1 MSWHLV
7 LDVFRNSILIT
18 GLVLIMM
25 LMIEYFNIHSHGR
38 WFARI
43 QDSKLKQIFLGSL
56 LGLVPGCIGGFAA
69 VSLYTHRL
77 LTLGALVA
85 MMISSSGDE
94 AFIIMAMIPREGL
107 ILFGIL
113 FGIAVITGIIVDYII
128 YKKPQ
133 GDLCPDNFEIHTPI
147 DHSSSN
153 VNSIFKLES
162 YRNMLK
168 PSKERIIIMAG
179 IACFIAAVIMGILA
193 CGHDHSHAADTAH
206 TCSTYVCEHGHNHI
220 EAAHSHTHEGHVHDN
235 HAHEAHVHDGNAHEN
250 HVHDGHSH
258 EGDQHDG
265 HSHEVHAHEGASLNI
280 LNEKSINVVFAII
293 SIITLFFTATASEH
307 FIKDHL
313 WKHVL
318 KRHMVSIFLWTFGTL
333 MVCQI
338 GMQYLDIEH
347 WISNNMAMVII
358 IAVLVGIIPESGPHL
373 IFVTLFAQGVL
384 PFYVLLVNSIVQ
396 DGHSALPLLA
406 ESKMSFAKAKL
417 INIAVGLIIGFACLI
432 LL

>member
-38 WFARI
+38 WFAKI
-43 QDSKLKQIFLGSL
+43 QDSKLKQILLGSL

-113 FGIAVITGIIVDYII
+113 FVIAIITGIIVDYVI

-168 PSKERIIIMAG
+168 PSKERIIIMVG

-193 CGHDHSHAADTAH
+193 CGHDHSHTTESAH
-206 TCSTYVCEHGHNHI
+206 TCSSYICEHGHTHTV
-220 EAAHSHTHEGHVHDN
+220 EATCAHEHGHEGHVH
-235 HAHEAHVHDGNAHEN
+235 EGHVHEG
-250 HVHDGHSH
+250 HVHEGHVH
-258 EGDQHDG
+258 EGHG
-265 HSHEVHAHEGASLNI
+265 HEGASLNI

>member
-1 MSWHLV
+1 MSWHLAFDV
-7 LDVFRNSILIT
+7 LKNSILIT

-25 LMIEYFNIHSHGR
+25 LMIEYFNIHSHGK

-43 QDSKLKQIFLGSL
+43 KDSKIKQIFLGSL
-56 LGLVPGCIGGFAA
+56 LGLVPGCIGGFAT

-77 LTLGALVA
+77 LSLGALVA

-94 AFIIMAMIPREGL
+94 AFVIMAMIPKEGL

-113 FGIAVITGIIVDYII
+113 FVIAIAVGLFVDYVL

-133 GDLCPDNFEIHTPI
+133 QGLCPEDFEIHT
-147 DHSSSN
+147 SSDADDRKIP
-153 VNSIFKLES
+153 SIFRLQS
-162 YRNMLK
+162 YKTMLK

-179 IACFIAAVIMGILA
+179 IACFIAAVIMGILT
-193 CGHDHSHAADTAH
+193 CGHDHGNTAEATH
-206 TCSTYVCEHGHNHI
+206 ECTTYICEHGHTHTVEMEGHSHHGHMHSH
-220 EAAHSHTHEGHVHDN
+220 EAAH
-235 HAHEAHVHDGNAHEN
+235 A
-250 HVHDGHSH
+250 
-258 EGDQHDG
+258 
-265 HSHEVHAHEGASLNI
+265 GAALNI
-280 LNEKSINVVFAII
+280 LNEKSINIVFAII

-333 MVCQI
+333 MICQV
-338 GMQYLDIEH
+338 GMQYLDVEH
-347 WISNNMAMVII
+347 WISNNMAIVILV
-358 IAVLVGIIPESGPHL
+358 AVLVGIIPESGPHL

-417 INIAVGLIIGFACLI
+417 INIAAGLVIGYACLI

>member
-1 MSWHLV
+1 MSWHLAFDV
-7 LDVFRNSILIT
+7 LKNSILIT

-25 LMIEYFNIHSHGR
+25 LMIEYFNIHSHGK

-43 QDSKLKQIFLGSL
+43 KDSKIKQIFLGSL
-56 LGLVPGCIGGFAA
+56 LGLVPGCIGGFAT

-77 LTLGALVA
+77 FSLGALVA

-94 AFIIMAMIPREGL
+94 AFVIMAMIPKEGL

-113 FGIAVITGIIVDYII
+113 FAIAVVVGLFVDYVL

-133 GDLCPDNFEIHTPI
+133 QGLCPEDFEIHT
-147 DHSSSN
+147 SSDADDRKIP
-153 VNSIFKLES
+153 SIFRLES
-162 YRNMLK
+162 YKTMLR

-179 IACFIAAVIMGILA
+179 IACFIAAVIMGILT

-206 TCSTYVCEHGHNHI
+206 ECTAYVCEHGHTHTI
-220 EAAHSHTHEGHVHDN
+220 EAEHAHSHLHEGHVHHG
-235 HAHEAHVHDGNAHEN
+235 HAHESHQHIACNHEN
-250 HVHDGHSH
+250 
-258 EGDQHDG
+258 
-265 HSHEVHAHEGASLNI
+265 ASLNI

-333 MVCQI
+333 MICQA
-338 GMQYLDIEH
+338 GMQYLDVEH
-347 WISNNMAMVII
+347 WISNNMAIVILV
-358 IAVLVGIIPESGPHL
+358 AVLVGIIPESGPHL

-417 INIAVGLIIGFACLI
+417 INIAVGLIIGYACLI

>member
-113 FGIAVITGIIVDYII
+113 FVIAVITGIIIDYVI

-147 DHSSSN
+147 DHNSSN

-168 PSKERIIIMAG
+168 PSKERIIIMVG
-179 IACFIAAVIMGILA
+179 IACFIAAVVMGILA
-193 CGHDHSHAADTAH
+193 CGHDHSHTTEAAH
-206 TCSTYVCEHGHNHI
+206 TCSSYVCEHGHTHSI
-220 EAAHSHTHEGHVHDN
+220 EATCAHEHVHEGHVHEGYV
-235 HAHEAHVHDGNAHEN
+235 HEGHVHE
-250 HVHDGHSH
+250 GH
-258 EGDQHDG
+258 G
-265 HSHEVHAHEGASLNI
+265 HEGANLNI

>member
-113 FGIAVITGIIVDYII
+113 FVIAVITGIIVDYVI

-168 PSKERIIIMAG
+168 PSKERVIIMVG

-193 CGHDHSHAADTAH
+193 CGHDHSHTTEAAH
-206 TCSTYVCEHGHNHI
+206 TCSSYVCEHGHTHAV
-220 EAAHSHTHEGHVHDN
+220 EAACAHEHVHEGHIHEGHVH
-235 HAHEAHVHDGNAHEN
+235 E
-250 HVHDGHSH
+250 GH
-258 EGDQHDG
+258 G
-265 HSHEVHAHEGASLNI
+265 HEGANLNI

>member
-25 LMIEYFNIHSHGR
+25 LMIEYFNIHSHGK

-43 QDSKLKQIFLGSL
+43 QNSKLKQILLGSL

-113 FGIAVITGIIVDYII
+113 FAIAVITGIIVDYIL

-133 GDLCPDNFEIHTPI
+133 GDLCPDNFEIHSPM
-147 DHSSSN
+147 DNSSSN

-168 PSKERIIIMAG
+168 PSKERIIIMVG

-206 TCSTYVCEHGHNHI
+206 ACTYVCEHGHTHHGHI
-220 EAAHSHTHEGHVHDN
+220 HG
-235 HAHEAHVHDGNAHEN
+235 
-250 HVHDGHSH
+250 
-258 EGDQHDG
+258 
-265 HSHEVHAHEGASLNI
+265 GASLNI

-333 MVCQI
+333 MVCQV

-347 WISNNMAMVII
+347 WISNNMAMVILL
-358 IAVLVGIIPESGPHL
+358 AVLVGIIPESGPHL

>member
-25 LMIEYFNIHSHGR
+25 LMIEYFNIHSHGK

-43 QDSKLKQIFLGSL
+43 QDSKLKQILLGSL

-113 FGIAVITGIIVDYII
+113 FAIAVITGIIVDYIL

-133 GDLCPDNFEIHTPI
+133 GDLCPDNFEIHSPI
-147 DHSSSN
+147 DNSSSN
-153 VNSIFKLES
+153 VNSIFRLES

-168 PSKERIIIMAG
+168 PSKERIVIMVG

-206 TCSTYVCEHGHNHI
+206 ACTYVCEHGHTHHHGHI
-220 EAAHSHTHEGHVHDN
+220 
-235 HAHEAHVHDGNAHEN
+235 
-250 HVHDGHSH
+250 
-258 EGDQHDG
+258 
-265 HSHEVHAHEGASLNI
+265 HEGASLNI

-333 MVCQI
+333 MVCQV

-358 IAVLVGIIPESGPHL
+358 LAVLVGIIPESGPHL

>member
-7 LDVFRNSILIT
+7 SDVFRNSILIT

-43 QDSKLKQIFLGSL
+43 QDSKLKQILLGSL

-113 FGIAVITGIIVDYII
+113 FAIAVITGIIVDYIL

-133 GDLCPDNFEIHTPI
+133 GDLCPDNFEIHSPI

-168 PSKERIIIMAG
+168 PSKERIMIMAG

-193 CGHDHSHAADTAH
+193 CGHDHSLTAEAAH
-206 TCSTYVCEHGHNHI
+206 TCSSYVCEHGHTHSV
-220 EAAHSHTHEGHVHDN
+220 EATCAHEHMHEGHIHEG
-235 HAHEAHVHDGNAHEN
+235 HAHEVHAHE
-250 HVHDGHSH
+250 GHAH
-258 EGDQHDG
+258 EGHA
-265 HSHEVHAHEGASLNI
+265 HEGHAHEGASLNI

-333 MVCQI
+333 TVCQI